1 MTTDKTEANSST
13 ESQHAVGSQVDRGVR
28 PRVPKG
34 VVALLVSS
42 DGREIANACDFDTGT
57 PAGFSRQEAQESRA
71 RRALA
76 LATMNALA
84 SPRLVEAIDAY
95 TAERIMRTM
104 CDERGCRVV
113 VVAVGYEA

>member
-1 MTTDKTEANSST
+1 MSADENHDQA
-13 ESQHAVGSQVDRGVR
+13 QPLDLAVDRGVR

-34 VVALLVSS
+34 VVAILVAQ
-42 DGREIANACDFDTGT
+42 DGRELANAADFDRGT

-76 LATMNALA
+76 LAAMNALA
-84 SPRLVEAIDAY
+84 SPRLAEAIDTY

-104 CDERGCRVV
+104 CEQRGCRVV
-113 VVAVGYEA
+113 TVAVGYEA